1 MGIFSH
7 LLPLGGVFVE
17 GVLNMF
23 QELWAGR
30 RIKGRR
36 LDRIKIRLILRRCA
50 DRRIEAVKVVKRE
63 ERATKRYRL
72 VRSD

>member
-1 MGIFSH
+1 M
-7 LLPLGGVFVE
+7 E

-30 RIKGRR
+30 RIKGGR

-50 DRRIEAVKVVKRE
+50 DGRIEAVKVVKGE
-63 ERATKRYRL
+63 SNEKIPTSFFDQINDIVIIWAYR
-72 VRSD
+72 RG